1 MSFIHGYLLA
11 GLLLVGVP
19 ILLHLIMR
27 QKPKQLLF
35 PAFRFLRQKALINKR
50 KMRLQNWLLL
60 ALRMLLIAVICFALA
75 RPRLASSR
83 VPFGSEQAVA
93 AAFIFD
99 TSASMEYTVGDRTTR
114 LDDAKRRA
122 TQILD
127 ELSPSSQIAVFDSG
141 DDSADE
147 ADPWLTSGQLRSRID
162 GLRIRAA
169 NAPVNRQV
177 ERATRLL
184 LGLGEGENVPP
195 RFLFIFSDRTRE
207 SWDTTRKMQPV
218 EGINTVYVDVG
229 VDKPKD
235 WSIDKIE
242 IEPAVVSPEEKITI
256 RATVRSTGGE
266 LENEL
271 TCQFDPEP
279 SGLLPY
285 QRPVA
290 FSKDGPF
297 SGTFAFD
304 RTAPT
309 IPAGV
314 KQMAVHVIV
323 KLLQH
328 DALPSNNMRYATF
341 MVRNRRPVLTVVDND
356 WPHLPKGDRW
366 RNQVELWKRTIE
378 VAPGG
383 FHCDVKTV
391 EEAEK
396 LSEKE
401 LAAYAATWLFEVRRP
416 SAALWDHLTQYVKNG
431 SGLAIV
437 PGGNEMLQKVDD
449 TTKAVD
455 EFNKGAGKL
464 LPANLVRII
473 TVPHNQ
479 PVGWDGYSGQHPI
492 TAYFRE
498 ESRTSTPDFLDP
510 HKLPVVYGYWQVKP
524 ADDATVIASYTDK
537 DKHAAF
543 VERQFEKGK
552 GRVLLFTTPF
562 LPREE
567 LGPNRPWN
575 SYWGDVSFGLILTDR
590 TNLYL
595 AGEAA
600 RDSVNYL
607 CGQVVT
613 APMPPAPFA
622 PPFTLQGPG
631 LAESETAIPTPDSSP
646 SLALTQ
652 TLGPGNFTILDG
664 KNNAAAGFSM
674 NIRSEEFDLT
684 RLPVD
689 VIEAS
694 LGKDTVLAPER
705 SLDLS
710 ELLHKRWAPPVE
722 LLPYLMMFLLLAL
735 TVESLLANFFYRRQ
749 TPAAPEPEP
758 EGVAA

>member
-35 PAFRFLRQKALINKR
+35 PAFRFLRQKARINKR
-50 KMRLQNWLLL
+50 KIRLQNLLLL
-60 ALRMLLIAVICFALA
+60 ALRMLLIAVVCFALA

-83 VPFGSEQAVA
+83 VPFGGEQAVA

-141 DDSADE
+141 DDSADD
-147 ADPWLTSGQLRSRID
+147 ADPWLTAGQLRSRID

-184 LGLGEGENVPP
+184 LSLGEGENVPP

-207 SWDTTRKMQPV
+207 SWDLAKKLQPV

-229 VDKPKD
+229 VDNPKD

-242 IEPAVVSPEEKITI
+242 IEPPIVAPEQKIVI
-256 RATVRSTGGE
+256 RATVRATGGE
-266 LENEL
+266 LTNEL
-271 TCQFDPEP
+271 TCQLDPEP
-279 SGLLPY
+279 SGRLPD
-285 QRPVA
+285 QTPVT
-290 FSKDGPF
+290 FTKDGPS
-297 SGTFAFD
+297 SGTFTFD
-304 RTAPT
+304 CTAPAV
-309 IPAGV
+309 PPGV

-323 KLLQH
+323 KLLQP
-328 DALPSNNMRYATF
+328 DSLPANNVRYATF
-341 MVRNRRPVLTVVDND
+341 LVRNRRPVLTVVDND
-356 WPHLPKGDRW
+356 WPQLPKGDHW
-366 RNQVELWKRTIE
+366 RKQVELWKKTIE

-383 FHCDVKTV
+383 FQCDVKTV

-396 LSEKE
+396 LTKEE
-401 LAAYAATWLFEVRRP
+401 LAAYPAIWLFEVRRP
-416 SAALWDHLTQYVKNG
+416 SAALWDHLTRYVAG
-431 SGLAIV
+431 GGGLAIV
-437 PGGNEMLQKVDD
+437 PGGNEMLQKIDD

-464 LPANLVRII
+464 LPATLVRII
-473 TVPHNQ
+473 TVPNNQ

-492 TAYFRE
+492 TAFFRE
-498 ESRTSTPDFLDP
+498 ESRTSTPDFVDA

-524 ADDATVIASYTDK
+524 VEEANVIASYANK

-543 VERQFEKGK
+543 VERQVEK

-567 LGPNRPWN
+567 LGRNRPWN

-595 AGEAA
+595 AGEAS
-600 RDSVNYL
+600 RDNVNYL
-607 CGQVVT
+607 CGQLVSV
-613 APMPPAPFA
+613 PVPPAPLA

-631 LAESETAIPTPDSSP
+631 LAESETAITTPDNSP
-646 SLALTQ
+646 ALTLTQ

-664 KNNAAAGFSM
+664 KRTAAAGFSM
-674 NIRSEEFDLT
+674 NIRSDEYDLA
-684 RLPVD
+684 RVPVD
-689 VIEAS
+689 VLEAS
-694 LGKDTVLAPER
+694 LGKDTVLAPDR
-705 SLDLS
+705 SLNLS
-710 ELLHKRWAPPVE
+710 ELLRKRWAPPVE

-735 TVESLLANFFYRRQ
+735 TVESLLANFYYRRQ
-749 TPAAPEPEP
+749 APPAPGPEP